1 MNKSATMNP
10 TTIELAPPPL
20 PLDLRRPLRFGLGAL
35 AIGFAVTLWWAAAV
49 PLAEGVPADGVVKTE
64 GSRRSVQHARGGIV
78 REILVRDGDAVRQG
92 QPLLRLDDTDA
103 KARLGMIEAR
113 WWPALALETRLLAER
128 DGLEKIEFP
137 AALREADSPA
147 AAEAMVAQERLFEA
161 RRSAVSQ
168 DDAAQT
174 AAVDSLRAYGS
185 GLKHQSATR
194 EEQIRSLNEELKTWR
209 ELQAQGYVARARLFE
224 IERNLMALQGQ
235 HSQDLG
241 TLSRVE
247 GSVAETQAKR
257 GQRAAELR
265 RDIETQL
272 AEVQSRLAE
281 LREQRTALQ
290 DELARTTLAAP
301 VDGVVVDLAVHTEGG
316 VATAGQKLLDVVPS
330 KEALLVEAQVPVR
343 LADGLVNGLASEV
356 RFTSRDQRL
365 TQPALGKVVYVAADR
380 SVDAQNPEGW
390 YLVKVAVTPEALHA
404 AGIAA
409 LQPGMPAQVMVATG
423 QRSMLAY
430 LLDPLTKRLN
440 GVLAER

>member
-1 MNKSATMNP
+1 MNK
-10 TTIELAPPPL
+10 TTTLDAALELSPPPL

-35 AIGFAVTLWWAAAV
+35 AIGLAVTVWWSAAM
-49 PLAEGVPADGVVKTE
+49 PLAEGVPADGVVRTE
-64 GSRRSVQHARGGIV
+64 GSRRSVQHPRGGIV
-78 REILVRDGDAVRQG
+78 REILVRDGDAVRKG
-92 QPLLRLDDTDA
+92 QPLLRLDETDA

-113 WWPALALETRLLAER
+113 WWPSLAAEARLLAER
-128 DGLEKIEFP
+128 DGLAQIDFP
-137 AALREADSPA
+137 AALRESANAA
-147 AAEAMVAQERLFEA
+147 AAEAVVAQQRLFEA

-168 DDAAQT
+168 DEVAQDAAV
-174 AAVDSLRAYGS
+174 ASLRAYGS
-185 GLKHQSATR
+185 GLKSQSGTR

-257 GQRAAELR
+257 GQRQAELR
-265 RDIETQL
+265 RDIEAQL

-281 LREQRTALQ
+281 LREQRAALQ
-290 DELARTTLAAP
+290 DELERTTLTAP
-301 VDGVVVDLAVHTEGG
+301 VDGVVVDLGVHTEGG
-316 VATAGQKLLDVVPS
+316 VAAAGQKLLDLVPS
-330 KEALLVEAQVPVR
+330 NEALVIEAQVPVR
-343 LADGLVNGLASEV
+343 LADGLVVGLPSEV

-365 TQPALGKVVYVAADR
+365 TQPAMGKVVYVAADR
-380 SVDAQNPEGW
+380 SADVQNPEGW
-390 YLVKVAVTPEALHA
+390 YLVKVAVPPEALRE
-404 AGIAA
+404 AGVAA

-423 QRSMLAY
+423 RRSMLAY

>member
-1 MNKSATMNP
+1 MNNSLAMNAAV
-10 TTIELAPPPL
+10 EAPPPL
-20 PLDLRRPLRFGLGAL
+20 PLDPRRPLRFGLAAL
-35 AIGFAVTLWWAAAV
+35 AIGLSMTVWWAAAV

-64 GSRRSVQHARGGIV
+64 GSRRSIQHPRGGIV
-78 REILVRDGDAVRQG
+78 REILVRDGDAVRKG

-103 KARLGMIEAR
+103 SARLGMIEAR
-113 WWPALALETRLLAER
+113 WWPALALEARLLAER
-128 DGLEKIEFP
+128 DGHGRIAYP
-137 AALREADSPA
+137 AMLRESRNA
-147 AAEAMVAQERLFEA
+147 AATEAMVAQQRLFDA
-161 RRSAVSQ
+161 RRTAVSQ
-168 DDAAQT
+168 DEVAQDAAV
-174 AAVDSLRAYGS
+174 ASLRAYGG
-185 GLKHQSATR
+185 GLKSQSGTR

-265 RDIETQL
+265 RDVETQL

-290 DELARTTLAAP
+290 DELARCTLTAP
-301 VDGVVVDLAVHTEGG
+301 VDGVVVDLALHTEGG
-316 VATAGQKLLDVVPS
+316 VAAAGQKLLDVVPS
-330 KEALLVEAQVPVR
+330 KETLLVEAQVPAR
-343 LADGLVNGLASEV
+343 LADGLVNGLSSEV

-365 TQPALGKVVYVAADR
+365 TQPAMGKVVYVAADR
-380 SVDAQNPEGW
+380 SVDAQTPEGW
-390 YLVKVAVTPEALHA
+390 YLVKVAVSPQALQD

-409 LQPGMPAQVMVATG
+409 LQPGMPAQVMVSTG